1 MPTYE
6 FRCNDTG
13 KRFEVSFKTI
23 AEYASAK
30 IVSPYTGSTNVTRL
44 LRRVAIMKG
53 GGGFNLDSL
62 MSGDESALDALE
74 NADPATLGRSL
85 RAMAEESGEDMG
97 GEFNEVVSRLEAGQ
111 SPEEIEASMP
121 AFDDASLE

>member
-13 KRFEVSFKTI
+13 KLFEVSFKSV
-23 AEYASAK
+23 ADYEASH
-30 IVSPYTGSTNVTRL
+30 ITSPFSGSDNVTRII
-44 LRRVAIMKG
+44 RRVAVSKSGSVASM
-53 GGGFNLDSL
+53 DAL
-62 MSGDESALDALE
+62 MGGDESALHALE

-97 GEFNEVVSRLEAGQ
+97 GEFNEVVNRLEAGH
-111 SPEEIEASMP
+111 SPEEIEASLP
-121 AFDDASLE
+121 DDFAD

>member
-13 KRFEVSFKTI
+13 KSFEVHFKSI
-23 AEYASAK
+23 ADYEAGE
-30 IVSPYTGSTNVTRL
+30 ITSPFTHSKNVTRII
-44 LRRVAIMKG
+44 RRVTVSKSGSVVGMDA
-53 GGGFNLDSL
+53 L
-62 MSGDESALDALE
+62 MSGDENALNALE

-97 GEFNEVVSRLEAGQ
+97 GDFNEVVSRLEAGH
-111 SPEEIEASMP
+111 SPAEIEASLP
-121 AFDDASLE
+121 NDFPD

>member
-13 KRFEVSFKTI
+13 KLFEVTFKSI
-23 AEYASAK
+23 ADYEAGD
-30 IVSPYTGSTNVTRL
+30 VTSPFSGSNNVTRII
-44 LRRVAIMKG
+44 RRVTVAKG
-53 GGGFNLDSL
+53 GSAVSMDAL
-62 MSGDESALDALE
+62 MSGDENALNSLE

-97 GEFNEVVSRLEAGQ
+97 GEFHEVVNRLEAGH

-121 AFDDASLE
+121 PPDDFPD

>member
-13 KRFEVSFKTI
+13 KTFEVHFKSI
-23 AEYASAK
+23 ADYEAGE
-30 IVSPYTGSTNVTRL
+30 VTSPISGSTNVTRII
-44 LRRVAIMKG
+44 RRVTVSKAG
-53 GGGFNLDSL
+53 SVNAL
-62 MSGDESALDALE
+62 MSGDENALNALE

-97 GEFNEVVSRLEAGQ
+97 GEFHEVVSRLEAGH
-111 SPEEIEASMP
+111 SPEEIEASMLP
-121 AFDDASLE
+121 PDDFPG